1 MPKLIA
7 CVAGLVALVAGIFGN
22 VEPSTCLQRAL
33 ISVIIGWCLGAFW
46 QALGGNPVQLTVV
59 QPDRNDTPKPK
70 SREDANAA

>member
-22 VEPSTCLQRAL
+22 VEPSLCLQRAF

-46 QALGGNPVQLTVV
+46 QAMGGNPVQLTVV
-59 QPDRNDTPKPK
+59 QPGQNGSPRPKDRD
-70 SREDANAA
+70 DADAA

>member
-46 QALGGNPVQLTVV
+46 QAMGGNPVQLTVV
-59 QPDRNDTPKPK
+59 QPGQKKTPKPK
-70 SREDANAA
+70 DREDANAA

>member
-22 VEPSTCLQRAL
+22 VEPTLCLQRAL

-46 QALGGNPVQLTVV
+46 QAAGGNPVQLTIV
-59 QPDRNDTPKPK
+59 QQRQDERSKPK
-70 SREDANAA
+70 EREDADAA

>member
-22 VEPSTCLQRAL
+22 VEPSLCLQRAL

-46 QALGGNPVQLTVV
+46 HAAGGNPVQLTVV
-59 QPDRNDTPKPK
+59 QPGQNGPSKTKE
-70 SREDANAA
+70 REDANAA

>member
-22 VEPSTCLQRAL
+22 VEPSLCLQRAL

-46 QALGGNPVQLTVV
+46 HAAGGNPVQLTVV
-59 QPDRNDTPKPK
+59 QQGQNDPSKPME
-70 SREDANAA
+70 REDAEAA